1 MSEAIVDV
9 DDLIIYRTDGIST
22 GGVRE
27 SVLLPLKSV
36 KGELIRCENC
46 MWYDPP
52 HVEKDGQRYE
62 YFEFEEKAFN
72 KLVPQMVHAEYG
84 VNVGG
89 RCVREFYIGNLE
101 NKDIFRNENDF
112 CSKAERKEQ

>member
-1 MSEAIVDV
+1 MRE
-9 DDLIIYRTDGIST
+9 LIIKCYEENDGIIPIYKFPKD
-22 GGVRE
+22 GLNIPIV
-27 SVLLPLKSV
+27 
-36 KGELIRCENC
+36 GEVIRCKDC
-46 MWYDPP
+46 IWFDPP

-112 CSKAERKEQ
+112 CSKAERREE

>member
-36 KGELIRCENC
+36 KGELIRC
-46 MWYDPP
+46 
-52 HVEKDGQRYE
+52 KDCEHYWE
-62 YFEFEEKAFN
+62 SAKMCTN
-72 KLVPQMVHAEYG
+72 T
-84 VNVGG
+84 
-89 RCVREFYIGNLE
+89 GNPLSDYCE
-101 NKDIFRNENDF
+101 PIDF
-112 CSKAERKEQ
+112 CSRAERAEE